1 MQRKFFAM
9 LRNLLI
15 CLSFLLFSGFLK
27 AQTNYQSARPTW
39 AIKQAFP
46 AENSEWQIDGFQWL
60 LYDRQ
65 INFSTEEDY
74 YHYAFKLET
83 PEAVSTLSNIEVSY
97 DPSYEQLFFHKIV
110 VHRAK
115 EVISVLDQQIPKEIR
130 KESSRDR
137 LLYDST
143 LAVIFNLNDVR
154 PGDIL
159 EYSFTRKGINPL
171 FKGHYF
177 ASEYF
182 EKPSPIGLSLFRI
195 LAPTNKMPQ
204 YFLANDAPS
213 PKLVGTGNVTEMR
226 WVIEE
231 SNQYDYYQNE
241 PSWYDGRQS
250 VVISNYRSWEK
261 LNQKL
266 LPWYSIPKEEAE
278 YLRSVALEMTSK
290 DESIAA
296 KITRLSRF
304 VQDDV
309 RYLGFENGINAFKPH
324 SSVEVY
330 ESRYG
335 DCKDKSLLLVG
346 LLKGIG
352 VEAAPMLVN
361 TNLRANLK
369 EEEVSPFF
377 FNHCVVVLAYEGDT
391 AFVDPTISNMGN
403 QFLEMSFPTYG
414 KGLIIAKGTKNLY
427 TIKQLNEGK
436 VEISEE
442 FTVSETGASEPS
454 KLEVTTS
461 FEGIEADNMRSYFAG
476 NSIDVITKDYEK
488 YYAFTYP
495 HIKSTGLLEIE
506 DDREANI
513 IKVKEGYEIDSLCV
527 LDEDTWRATFVN
539 TQLRSMLS
547 YSDDKNR
554 SAPLYLAYPQRF
566 IYNRILILPSSW
578 GLNPNTDLIE
588 AEEYRFSYNEKAF
601 DNDRKVVVR
610 IVYETKTN
618 ELAAEDYNRFVRDHD
633 KMLAQVSYELSK
645 PKGLSFSSFKVQ
657 EDGEGDEVT
666 AGEVK
671 HGLFQVIYILI
682 MIAMAFIFNRLLS
695 KRLAKFDPAP
705 DSWVQKP
712 RKAIGGWLLLFTIL
726 QVLTVLSVFAQIFTF
741 SQEAVSF
748 IGMFSEKTSGA
759 MALTVFSKKL
769 YQLLLFIY
777 SLHALILLFKRRSSA
792 LKVLKIQLLTMAI
805 MTGLFHLIL
814 QFITSSW
821 ETSIWFIYTIQALL
835 LAIWYFYLS
844 NSERVA
850 ETLVMRRDG
859 GVIFTR
865 EEQVLIDQAA
875 ANDELKMEDISK
887 SEN

>member
-1 MQRKFFAM
+1 M

-27 AQTNYQSARPTW
+27 AQTNYQSARPAW

-110 VHRAK
+110 VYRAK

-182 EKPSPIGLSLFRI
+182 EKPSTIGLTLFRI

-241 PSWYDGRQS
+241 PSWYDGRPS

-361 TNLRANLK
+361 TNLRASLK

-391 AFVDPTISNMGN
+391 AFVDPTISNLGN

-414 KGLIIAKGTKNLY
+414 KGLIIANGSRSLY
-427 TIKQLNEGK
+427 TIKQKNEGK

-442 FTVSETGASEPS
+442 FTVGETGASEPS

-513 IKVKEGYEIDSLCV
+513 IKVKEGYEIDSLWV

-618 ELAAEDYNRFVRDHD
+618 ELAAEDYNRLVRDHD

-645 PKGLSFSSFKVQ
+645 PKGLSFSSFKVP
-657 EDGEGDEVT
+657 EDGEGDEVR

-682 MIAMAFIFNRLLS
+682 MIAMAFIFNLLLS

-821 ETSIWFIYTIQALL
+821 DTSVWFIYTIQALL

>member
-1 MQRKFFAM
+1 MQRNFFAM
-9 LRNLLI
+9 LRILLI
-15 CLSFLLFSGFLK
+15 SLSILLFCGPLK
-27 AQTNYQSARPTW
+27 AQTNYQSARPNWT
-39 AIKQAFP
+39 IKQAFP

-74 YHYAFKLET
+74 FHYAFKLET

-110 VHRAK
+110 VHRGK
-115 EVISVLDQQIPKEIR
+115 ELISVLDQQIPKEIR

-177 ASEYF
+177 ATEYF
-182 EKPSPIGLSLFRI
+182 EKPSLIGLSLFRI
-195 LAPTNKMPQ
+195 LAPTQKMPQ
-204 YFLANDAPS
+204 YYLANDAPS
-213 PKLVGTGNVTEMR
+213 PKIIGTGNVTEMR

-231 SNQYDYYQNE
+231 SKPYEYYQNE
-241 PSWYDGRQS
+241 PTWYDGRRS

-266 LPWYSIPKEEAE
+266 LPWYTIPRDDEE
-278 YLRSVALEMTSK
+278 YLRSVALELTSG

-352 VEAAPMLVN
+352 VDAAPMLVN
-361 TNLRANLK
+361 TNLRASLK

-436 VEISEE
+436 VEISEK
-442 FTVSETGASEPS
+442 FTVSETGASDPT

-513 IKVKEGYEIDSLCV
+513 IKVREGYEIDSLWV
-527 LDEDTWRATFVN
+527 LDEDTWRASFVN
-539 TQLRSMLS
+539 TQLRGILS

-588 AEEYRFSYNEKAF
+588 ANEYRFSYNEKAF
-601 DNDRKVVVR
+601 DNNRKVVVR
-610 IVYETKTN
+610 MVYETKTN
-618 ELAAEDYNRFVRDHD
+618 EIDAEDYDRFVRDHD

-645 PKGLSFSSFKVQ
+645 PKGLSFSSFSAK
-657 EDGEGDEVT
+657 EDDGVNENTTVEI
-666 AGEVK
+666 K

-682 MIAMAFIFNRLLS
+682 MIAIAFIFNLLLS

-712 RKAIGGWLLLFTIL
+712 RKALGGWLLLFTIL
-726 QVLTVLSVFAQIFTF
+726 QVLGVLSIFAQIFTF
-741 SQEAVSF
+741 NQEAVSF
-748 IGMFSEKTSGA
+748 IDLFSEKTSGA
-759 MALTVFSKKL
+759 LALSVFGKKL

-792 LKVLKIQLLTMAI
+792 IQVLKIQLLITVI

-835 LAIWYFYLS
+835 LGMWYFYLS

-875 ANDELKMEDISK
+875 ASDEPKIEESTNN
-887 SEN
+887 EN